1 MRLAAVC
8 ALVAGVVA
16 LLVVVAGGG
25 SRPRVLRAA
34 FDGAVNVVPGQQ
46 VRMAGVNVGSV
57 RSIHEADGHAV
68 VELRID
74 DRRVWPLH
82 QGTIARLRYGTT
94 VSYAARYV
102 ELFPG
107 PRSAPALGR
116 GGVLSSADTITPV
129 EFDQL
134 YNIYDRRARR
144 DLRGLI
150 ANGAAALQGRSDDL
164 AGTLRDSPA
173 AFDQLAQTMGELGAD
188 RHALGVLVRQ
198 GARASATLASVDG
211 PLRALLDDFAS
222 TFDELAG
229 HATAQQA
236 SLDRLPATFA
246 VTRATLRHLDV
257 SLGGLGG
264 LITDLRPGARGLVG
278 LARPA
283 SAALRELR
291 AVAPLAGATLRTG
304 ASAAPSITALLREGT
319 RFMPSFG
326 AVLDQLTP
334 AFACVRPYTPEIA
347 GALST
352 WSGFAKNYDALA
364 HYARTLVQTVP
375 YGAGASSSSAVL
387 RSAPGTT
394 YAFPRPPG
402 LNAGQAWL
410 QPQCGAGASA
420 LEASAD
426 PEAKG

>member
-1 MRLAAVC
+1 M
-8 ALVAGVVA
+8 
-16 LLVVVAGGG
+16 
-25 SRPRVLRAA
+25 
-34 FDGAVNVVPGQQ
+34 
-46 VRMAGVNVGSV
+46 
-57 RSIHEADGHAV
+57 
-68 VELRID
+68 
-74 DRRVWPLH
+74 
-82 QGTIARLRYGTT
+82 
-94 VSYAARYV
+94 
-102 ELFPG
+102 
-107 PRSAPALGR
+107 
-116 GGVLSSADTITPV
+116 
-129 EFDQL
+129 
-134 YNIYDRRARR
+134 
-144 DLRGLI
+144 
-150 ANGAAALQGRSDDL
+150 
-164 AGTLRDSPA
+164 
-173 AFDQLAQTMGELGAD
+173 
-188 RHALGVLVRQ
+188 
-198 GARASATLASVDG
+198 
-211 PLRALLDDFAS
+211 
-222 TFDELAG
+222 
-229 HATAQQA
+229 
-236 SLDRLPATFA
+236 
-246 VTRATLRHLDV
+246 TRATLRHLDA

-304 ASAAPSITALLREGT
+304 AGAAPSITALLREGT

-326 AVLDQLTP
+326 AVVDQLTP

-402 LNAGQAWL
+402 LNAGQTWL